1 VIPNGVDPDHFA
13 EKALFSHQHPYVV
26 AVGRLT
32 RQKGFDVL
40 LDAFARLGSRSAGI
54 DLLIAGDGPERQSL
68 RSQRDRL
75 ELEGRVNLLGAADE
89 DKIAS
94 LYSGALFVVC
104 PSRWEGLPLVCLEA
118 MASTR
123 AVVATKVD
131 GIPDAV
137 IDGETGLLVPPD
149 DAVALADAMA
159 ALLEAP
165 ERCSELGRRGQQRV
179 RARFTWHQIGRQY
192 TDFFAEVTGQRAGTP

>member
-1 VIPNGVDPDHFA
+1 
-13 EKALFSHQHPYVV
+13 
-26 AVGRLT
+26 
-32 RQKGFDVL
+32 
-40 LDAFARLGSRSAGI
+40 
-54 DLLIAGDGPERQSL
+54 LLIAGDGPDREPL
-68 RSQRDRL
+68 CSQRDRL
-75 ELEGRVNLLGAADE
+75 ELGGRVSLVGAANE

-94 LYSGALFVVC
+94 LYRGALFVVC

-123 AVVATKVD
+123 AVVATNVD

-137 IDGETGLLVPPD
+137 IDGETGVLVPSD
-149 DAVALADAMA
+149 DPAALADAMA

-165 ERCSELGRRGQQRV
+165 ERCTELGLEGQRRV

-192 TDFFAEVTGQRAGTP
+192 TDFFAEVTG